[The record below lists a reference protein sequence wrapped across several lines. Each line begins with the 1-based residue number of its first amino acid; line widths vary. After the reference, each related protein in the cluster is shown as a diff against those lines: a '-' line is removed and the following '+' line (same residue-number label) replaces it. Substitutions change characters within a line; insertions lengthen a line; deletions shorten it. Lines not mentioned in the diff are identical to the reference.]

1 MPQPVID
8 RIPAGVRLLTE
19 ENLRPGRRHRGIRR
33 RRQREIA
40 AANRTEYGLASYFY
54 TRDLNRAARV
64 TAKLR
69 ISGDGGDRS
78 RRHLPDA
85 AAPFGGTK
93 RSGFGRERR
102 RRRHR
107 RLPRDQV
114 RRDLDGCG
122 CRTESSPGNDH
133 PLTRQPT
140 DHLLPARNG
149 VASTWFPLGASER
162 IHEPALT
169 IRTSCLPAARPTA
182 HAYPTWPIAVQ
193 QPRPSSSDPE
203 SRAAPTIRTCRRWSG
218 FTWSVLRSS

>member
-8 RIPAGVRLLTE
+8 RIPACVRLLTE
-19 ENLRPGRRHRGIRR
+19 EIFGPVAAIAGFDTEAEGDRRGEPDRIWPGVLLLYPRPEPGRSRDCQTAVRGWWGSIAASSPM
-33 RRQREIA
+33 RQR
-40 AANRTEYGLASYFY
+40 
-54 TRDLNRAARV
+54 
-64 TAKLR
+64 
-69 ISGDGGDRS
+69 RS
-78 RRHLPDA
+78 
-85 AAPFGGTK
+85 AAPSIPA
-93 RSGFGRERR
+93 SGAKAAST
-102 RRRHR
+102 RHR

-114 RRDLDGCG
+114 RRDLTAAAAV
-122 CRTESSPGNDH
+122 RRAAPVNDH

-149 VASTWFPLGASER
+149 VASTRFPLGASKR
-162 IHEPALT
+162 IHEAALT
-169 IRTSCLPAARPTA
+169 IQTSCLPAARPTA